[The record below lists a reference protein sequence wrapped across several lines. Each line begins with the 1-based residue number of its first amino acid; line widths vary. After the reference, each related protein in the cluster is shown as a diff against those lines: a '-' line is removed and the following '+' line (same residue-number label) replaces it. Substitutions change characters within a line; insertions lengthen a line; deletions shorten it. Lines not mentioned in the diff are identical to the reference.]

1 MINAYSLPQI
11 FYTMTMAEDKWPQLG
26 TILESTD
33 NNDTLP
39 TNRPLH
45 VYMFYRNYLNLIRA
59 NMPNPHTEPDL
70 HYLVTTFQIHH
81 CDHRCGGQG
90 PNGEPCSK
98 GFSQPLS

>member
-1 MINAYSLPQI
+1 MGTLFRTYFERDEFQNR
-11 FYTMTMAEDKWPQLG
+11 G
-26 TILESTD
+26 TIHIYGFDYTEKKIPELI
-33 NNDTLP
+33 
-39 TNRPLH
+39 
-45 VYMFYRNYLNLIRA
+45 YLNLIRA